1 IRQHSVACLRHQID
15 AGGVRAHGVCGLPR
29 DTPHHLLQLQGGSDR
44 PPDAENRLRGTQAAA
59 HLARRRRAIDGE
71 GDAVSELAGAAT
83 LRVSDRGR
91 RRVQHHQ
98 ADDGVIADEGDEEH
112 GADPEA
118 LPLVGHA
125 GIRRDGD
132 DQPGTPAAQHLHQ
145 DRRPLRADLRLERLE
160 GLPEIGAVRTGRE
173 LGHGRNEN
181 VALRHEDRATID
193 RTRFGRDT
201 GEAAEHRGEAWCQAL
216 PARELDLSK
225 RDGAAVQKGP
235 ACVGGGVHAVVAGH
249 HESTRRLRCTICGQA
264 QRLAIDAARA
274 LRAPGVLAVFTGSDV
289 AHLGTMKMLLHR
301 KRPDGS
307 PMFAPPHRGL
317 TRERARYVGD
327 PVAMVV
333 AETLA
338 QAEDAAEW
346 VRIDYEPLPSVTST
360 AEAVGGPPVWD
371 ECPDNVSNVHEVGD
385 RAATE
390 AAFARA
396 ARVVRR
402 RYVIT
407 RVHAQY
413 MEARG
418 AVGAWDPGEQ
428 RYTLHADVQYPPRVR
443 TALAT

>member
-1 IRQHSVACLRHQID
+1 MLQEDRALSNRVQDLLGHVIGGIRQHSVACLRHQID
-15 AGGVRAHGVCGLPR
+15 AGGVRAHGVRGLPR
-29 DTPHHLLQLQGGSDR
+29 DAPHHLLQLQGGSDR

-71 GDAVSELAGAAT
+71 GDAVSKLTGAAT

-91 RRVQHHQ
+91 PRVQDHQ

-118 LPLVGHA
+118 LPLVGDA

-160 GLPEIGAVRTGRE
+160 GLPEIGPVRTGRE

-181 VALRHEDRATID
+181 VALRHEDRAAID

-249 HESTRRLRCTICGQA
+249 HESMRRLRCTICGQA
-264 QRLAIDAARA
+264 QRARRIFIVHVA
-274 LRAPGVLAVFTGSDV
+274 SSFPANESVCSSRVLPRWPGFVVLRKLKIFT
-289 AHLGTMKMLLHR
+289 LG
-301 KRPDGS
+301 
-307 PMFAPPHRGL
+307 
-317 TRERARYVGD
+317 
-327 PVAMVV
+327 
-333 AETLA
+333 
-338 QAEDAAEW
+338 
-346 VRIDYEPLPSVTST
+346 
-360 AEAVGGPPVWD
+360 
-371 ECPDNVSNVHEVGD
+371 
-385 RAATE
+385 AATKLPDL
-390 AAFARA
+390 
-396 ARVVRR
+396 
-402 RYVIT
+402 
-407 RVHAQY
+407 
-413 MEARG
+413 
-418 AVGAWDPGEQ
+418 DPAPS
-428 RYTLHADVQYPPRVR
+428 T
-443 TALAT
+443 